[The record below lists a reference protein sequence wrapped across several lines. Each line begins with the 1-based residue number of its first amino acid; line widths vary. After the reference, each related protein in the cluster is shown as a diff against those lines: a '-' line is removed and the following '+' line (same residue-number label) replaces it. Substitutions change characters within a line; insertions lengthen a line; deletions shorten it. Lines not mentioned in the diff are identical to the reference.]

1 MAPISRERV
10 QRLRDSFWFLPV
22 TLVVLAIVLAEVA
35 VGLDRAIGSGS
46 WGEGADS
53 FVALG
58 VSGSRGILVAV
69 GGSMLTVAATSFSI
83 TISVVATAS
92 STYGP
97 RLVRNF
103 MADRRNQLVL
113 GTFVATFVYSL
124 VVLRSVSGADGQG
137 GGTTF
142 VPHLAVYVAIVIAI
156 LNVAALVYFIHHI
169 ADSIQV
175 STLIERVRN
184 DLRRVVKD
192 QYPAEPP
199 ENSLHTAP
207 LPTGAPEVTA
217 GRTGYVVSVDE
228 AGLLRLAAQHD
239 GVIEVLPPVGTHVL
253 DTEPV
258 VRTTCDPSAVEAGVR
273 RCVWIDDA
281 RTPHQDVSFAVQQLV
296 EVAVRALSPGVN
308 DPYTARNA
316 VSELGAGMTM
326 LARHGIPPLGRTDD
340 DGRVRLV
347 VRRVPVVE
355 LVDGVF
361 DDLRV
366 HGAREPY
373 VVRSAVKLAGRIV
386 AACDD
391 DLARRVREHVRLMLA
406 EHASGRPDFDT
417 GRLQAYAAE
426 HLDDGLDRD
435 GAPARG

>member
-1 MAPISRERV
+1 MAATSRERV
-10 QRLRDSFWFLPV
+10 QRVRDSFWFLPV
-22 TLVVLAIVLAEVA
+22 TLVALAIVLAEVA
-35 VGLDRAIGSGS
+35 VGVDRAVDSGS

-53 FVALG
+53 IATLG

-69 GGSMLTVAATSFSI
+69 GGSMLAVAATSFSI
-83 TISVVATAS
+83 TISVIATAS

-124 VVLRSVSGADGQG
+124 VVLRSVSEADGQG
-137 GGTTF
+137 GAAF

-184 DLRRVVKD
+184 DLRRVVED

-199 ENSLHTAP
+199 ENALDTAP
-207 LPTGAPEVTA
+207 LPAGAPVVRA

-228 AGLLRLAAQHD
+228 AGLLRLAAEHG
-239 GVIEVLPPVGTHVL
+239 GVIEVLPSVGTHVL

-296 EVAVRALSPGVN
+296 EVAVRALSPGMN

-326 LARHGIPPLGRTDD
+326 LARHGTPPLGRTDD

-347 VRRVPVVE
+347 VRRVPVVD
-355 LVDGVF
+355 LVDGIF

-366 HGAREPY
+366 HGAGEPY
-373 VVRSAVKLAGRIV
+373 VVRSAVKLAGRI
-386 AACDD
+386 ASAGDD
-391 DLARRVREHVRLMLA
+391 GLARRVREHVRLMLA
-406 EHASGRPDFDT
+406 EHSSGRPEFDT
-417 GRLQAYAAE
+417 ERLRRYAAE

-435 GAPARG
+435 GAPARA